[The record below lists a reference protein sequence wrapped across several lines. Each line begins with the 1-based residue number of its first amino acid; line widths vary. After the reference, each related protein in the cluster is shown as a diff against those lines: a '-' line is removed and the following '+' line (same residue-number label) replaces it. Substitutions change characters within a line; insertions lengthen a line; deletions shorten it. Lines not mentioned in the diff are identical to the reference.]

1 MQMKKIRVTVSEDIW
16 RLLKKDSEEFG
27 INNNKLC
34 NFILDK
40 FKYTKKFDI
49 DKFIEPQGRP
59 LKKVVQFDLNVA
71 NKNIYYDILRA
82 NEVEVEAEF
91 FRELFE
97 IYSSQFKYQREIFIF
112 QDTYKTILDAIKNK
126 VKVRINYMKNSY
138 TISPYFI
145 KREDQGDENFIF
157 AYDDEN
163 KLYKSLKLKDTIV
176 LGILNEKIQI
186 RDKKYIENIRKNFD
200 PFLGE
205 RLLIKAIFTS
215 NGESML
221 RSFTNYK
228 PKLLKK
234 EDEIYYFEMTLENAK
249 FYFSSFLK
257 EVIIIEPEI
266 LREELKKSFLE
277 AYKIYEHSDS

>member
-1 MQMKKIRVTVSEDIW
+1 MKKVRVTVSEDIW

-59 LKKVVQFDLNVA
+59 LKKVIQFDLNVA
-71 NKNIYYDILRA
+71 NKGIYYDILKA
-82 NEVEVEAEF
+82 NDVEVEAEF
-91 FRELFE
+91 FRDLFE

-112 QDTYKTILDAIKNK
+112 QDTYKVVLEAIKNK
-126 VKVRINYMKNSY
+126 SKMRILYMEDNLI
-138 TISPYFI
+138 ISPYFI

-163 KLYKSLKLKDTIV
+163 KIYRSVKLKDVVI
-176 LGILNEKIQI
+176 LGVLNEKIQI
-186 RDKKYIENIRKNFD
+186 RDKKYIENMRKNFD

-205 RLLIKAIFTS
+205 RLIIKARFTPR
-215 NGESML
+215 GESML
-221 RSFTNYK
+221 KSFTNYK
-228 PKLLKK
+228 PKLIKK
-234 EDEIYYFEMTLENAK
+234 EEDIYFFEMTLENAK
-249 FYFSSFLK
+249 FYFASFLK
-257 EVIIIEPEI
+257 EVRIIEPQK
-266 LREELKKSFLE
+266 LKDELKKSFLE
-277 AYKIYEHSDS
+277 AYKIYE

>member
-1 MQMKKIRVTVSEDIW
+1 MKKIRVTVSEDIW

-59 LKKVVQFDLNVA
+59 LKKVIQFDLNVA
-71 NKNIYYDILRA
+71 NKGIYYDILKA
-82 NEVEVEAEF
+82 NDVEIEAEF
-91 FRELFE
+91 FRDLFE

-112 QDTYKTILDAIKNK
+112 QDTYKIVLEAIKNK
-126 VKVRINYMKNSY
+126 SKMRILYMEDNLI
-138 TISPYFI
+138 ISPYFI

-163 KLYKSLKLKDTIV
+163 KIYRSVKLKDVVI
-176 LGILNEKIQI
+176 LGVLNEKIQI
-186 RDKKYIENIRKNFD
+186 RDKKYIENMRKNFD

-205 RLLIKAIFTS
+205 RLLIKAIFTPI
-215 NGESML
+215 GESML
-221 RSFTNYK
+221 KSFTNYK
-228 PKLLKK
+228 PKFIKK
-234 EDEIYYFEMTLENAK
+234 DENIYQFEMTLENAK
-249 FYFSSFLK
+249 FYFASFLK
-257 EVIIIEPEI
+257 EVTIIEPQK
-266 LREELKKSFLE
+266 LRDELRSSFLQ
-277 AYKIYEHSDS
+277 AYKIYDDKKN

>member
-1 MQMKKIRVTVSEDIW
+1 MKKVRVTVSEDIW

-49 DKFIEPQGRP
+49 DKLIEPQGRP

-71 NKNIYYDILRA
+71 NKSIYYDILKA
-82 NEVEVEAEF
+82 NNVDIEAEF

-97 IYSSQFKYQREIFIF
+97 VYSSQFKYQREIFIF
-112 QDTYKTILDAIKNK
+112 QDTYKVVLEAIKNK
-126 VKVRINYMKNSY
+126 VKIRVLYMEESLI
-138 TISPYFI
+138 ISPYFI

-157 AYDDEN
+157 SYDDEN
-163 KLYKSLKLKDTIV
+163 KIYRSIKLKDVVI
-176 LGILNEKIQI
+176 LGVLNEKIQAK
-186 RDKKYIENIRKNFD
+186 DKKYIENMRKNFD

-205 RLLIKAIFTS
+205 RLLIKAIFTPV
-215 NGESML
+215 GESML
-221 RSFTNYK
+221 KSFTNYK
-228 PKLLKK
+228 PKFIKK
-234 EDEIYYFEMTLENAK
+234 DENIYQFEMTLENAK
-249 FYFSSFLK
+249 FYFASFLK
-257 EVIIIEPEI
+257 EVNIIEPEK

-277 AYKIYEHSDS
+277 AYKIYENKSN

>member
-1 MQMKKIRVTVSEDIW
+1 MKKVRVTVSEDIW

-49 DKFIEPQGRP
+49 DKLIEPQGRP
-59 LKKVVQFDLNVA
+59 LKKVIQFDLNVA
-71 NKNIYYDILRA
+71 NKSIYYDILRA
-82 NEVEVEAEF
+82 NKVEIEAEF
-91 FRELFE
+91 FRNLFE

-112 QDTYKTILDAIKNK
+112 QDTYKEVLEAIKNK
-126 VKVRINYMKNSY
+126 LKMRIIYMEENL

-163 KLYKSLKLKDTIV
+163 KIYRSIKLKDLVI
-176 LGILNEKIQI
+176 LGVLNEKIQI
-186 RDKKYIENIRKNFD
+186 RDKKYIENMRKNFD

-205 RLLIKAIFTS
+205 RLLIKAIFTPI
-215 NGESML
+215 GESML
-221 RSFTNYK
+221 KSFTNYK
-228 PKLLKK
+228 PKFIKK
-234 EDEIYYFEMTLENAK
+234 DENIYQFEMTLENAK
-249 FYFSSFLK
+249 FYFASFLK
-257 EVIIIEPEI
+257 EVTIIEPQK
-266 LREELKKSFLE
+266 LREELRNSFMQ
-277 AYKIYEHSDS
+277 AYKIYDNKKF

>member
-1 MQMKKIRVTVSEDIW
+1 MKKVRVTVSEDIW

-49 DKFIEPQGRP
+49 DKLIEPQGRP

-71 NKNIYYDILRA
+71 NKSIYYDILKA
-82 NEVEVEAEF
+82 NNVDIEAEF

-97 IYSSQFKYQREIFIF
+97 LYSSQFKYQREIFIF
-112 QDTYKTILDAIKNK
+112 QDTYKVVLEAIKNK
-126 VKVRINYMKNSY
+126 VKIRVLYMEESLI
-138 TISPYFI
+138 ISPYFI

-157 AYDDEN
+157 SYDDEN
-163 KLYKSLKLKDTIV
+163 KIYRSIKLKDVII
-176 LGILNEKIQI
+176 LGVLNEKIQAK
-186 RDKKYIENIRKNFD
+186 DKKYIENMRKNFD

-205 RLLIKAIFTS
+205 RLLIKAIFTPV
-215 NGESML
+215 GESML
-221 RSFTNYK
+221 KSFTNYK
-228 PKLLKK
+228 PKFIKK
-234 EDEIYYFEMTLENAK
+234 DENIYQFEMTLENAK
-249 FYFSSFLK
+249 FYFASFLK
-257 EVIIIEPEI
+257 EVNIIEPEK

-277 AYKIYEHSDS
+277 AYKIYENKSN

>member
-1 MQMKKIRVTVSEDIW
+1 MKKIRVTVSEDIW

-40 FKYTKKFDI
+40 FKYSKKFDL

-59 LKKVVQFDLNVA
+59 LKKVIQFDLNVA
-71 NKNIYYDILRA
+71 NKGIYYDILKA
-82 NEVEVEAEF
+82 NDVDVEAEF

-112 QDTYKTILDAIKNK
+112 QDPYRAVLEAIKNK
-126 VKVRINYMKNSY
+126 VKIRILYMGESF

-163 KLYKSLKLKDTIV
+163 KIYRSIKLKDVII
-176 LGILNEKIQI
+176 LGNLNEKIQV
-186 RDKKYIENIRKNFD
+186 RDKKYIENMRKNFD

-205 RLLIKAIFTS
+205 RLLIKARFTPK
-215 NGESML
+215 GESML
-221 RSFTNYK
+221 KSFTNYK
-228 PKLLKK
+228 PKLIKK
-234 EDEIYYFEMTLENAK
+234 EEEIYFFEMTLENAK

-257 EVIIIEPEI
+257 EVRIIEPQK
-266 LREELKKSFLE
+266 LKDELKKSFLE
-277 AYKIYEHSDS
+277 AYKIYE

>member
-1 MQMKKIRVTVSEDIW
+1 MKKVRVTVSEDIW

-59 LKKVVQFDLNVA
+59 LKKVIQFDLNVA
-71 NKNIYYDILRA
+71 NKSIYYDILRV
-82 NEVEVEAEF
+82 NDVDVEAEF

-97 IYSSQFKYQREIFIF
+97 VYSSQFKYQREIFIF
-112 QDTYKTILDAIKNK
+112 QDTYKVVLDAIKNK
-126 VKVRINYMKNSY
+126 VKIRVLYMEESF

-157 AYDDEN
+157 AYDDEH
-163 KLYKSLKLKDTIV
+163 KIYRSIKLKDVTI
-176 LGILNEKIQI
+176 LGILNEKIQV
-186 RDKKYIENIRKNFD
+186 RDKKYIENMRKNFD

-205 RLLIKAIFTS
+205 RLLIKAVFTPI
-215 NGESML
+215 GESML
-221 RSFTNYK
+221 KSFTNYK
-228 PKLLKK
+228 PKLIKK
-234 EDEIYYFEMTLENAK
+234 DENIYQFEMTLENAK
-249 FYFSSFLK
+249 FYFASFLK
-257 EVIIIEPEI
+257 EVTIIEPEK
-266 LREELKKSFLE
+266 LRDELRKSFLQ
-277 AYKIYEHSDS
+277 AYEIYENKKN

>member
-1 MQMKKIRVTVSEDIW
+1 MKKIRVTVSEDIW

-40 FKYTKKFDI
+40 FKYSKKFDL

-59 LKKVVQFDLNVA
+59 LKKVIQFDLNVA
-71 NKNIYYDILRA
+71 NKGIYYDILKA
-82 NEVEVEAEF
+82 NDVEIEAEF

-112 QDTYKTILDAIKNK
+112 QETYRAVLEAIKNK
-126 VKVRINYMKNSY
+126 VKMRILYMEESF

-163 KLYKSLKLKDTIV
+163 KIYRSIKLKDVVI
-176 LGILNEKIQI
+176 LGNLNEKIQV
-186 RDKKYIENIRKNFD
+186 RDKKYIENMRKNFD

-205 RLLIKAIFTS
+205 RLIIKARFTPI
-215 NGESML
+215 GESML
-221 RSFTNYK
+221 KSFTNYK
-228 PKLLKK
+228 PKLIKK
-234 EDEIYYFEMTLENAK
+234 EDDIYFFEMTLENAK

-257 EVIIIEPEI
+257 EVRIIEPQK
-266 LREELKKSFLE
+266 LKDELKKSFLE
-277 AYKIYEHSDS
+277 AYKIYE

>member
-1 MQMKKIRVTVSEDIW
+1 MKKVRVTVSEDIW

-59 LKKVVQFDLNVA
+59 LKKVIQFDLNVA
-71 NKNIYYDILRA
+71 NKSIYYDILRA
-82 NEVEVEAEF
+82 NDVDVEAEF

-97 IYSSQFKYQREIFIF
+97 VYSSQFKYQREIFIF
-112 QDTYKTILDAIKNK
+112 QDTYKVVLDAIKNK
-126 VKVRINYMKNSY
+126 VKIRVLYMEESF

-157 AYDDEN
+157 AYDDEH
-163 KLYKSLKLKDTIV
+163 KIYRSIKLKDVTI
-176 LGILNEKIQI
+176 LGILNEKIQV
-186 RDKKYIENIRKNFD
+186 RDKKYIENMRKNFD

-205 RLLIKAIFTS
+205 RLLIKAVFTPI
-215 NGESML
+215 GESML
-221 RSFTNYK
+221 KSFTNYK
-228 PKLLKK
+228 PKLIKK
-234 EDEIYYFEMTLENAK
+234 DENIYQFEMTLENAK
-249 FYFSSFLK
+249 FYFASFLK
-257 EVIIIEPEI
+257 EVTIIEPEK
-266 LREELKKSFLE
+266 LRDELRKSFLQ
-277 AYKIYEHSDS
+277 AYEIYENKKN

>member
-1 MQMKKIRVTVSEDIW
+1 MMKKIRVTVSEDIW

-40 FKYTKKFDI
+40 FKYSKKFDL

-59 LKKVVQFDLNVA
+59 LKKVIQFDLNVA
-71 NKNIYYDILRA
+71 NKGIYYDILKA
-82 NEVEVEAEF
+82 NDVEIEAEF

-112 QDTYKTILDAIKNK
+112 QETYRAVLEAIKNK
-126 VKVRINYMKNSY
+126 VKMRILYMEESF

-163 KLYKSLKLKDTIV
+163 KIYRSIKLKDVVI
-176 LGILNEKIQI
+176 LGNLNEKIQV
-186 RDKKYIENIRKNFD
+186 RDKKYIENMRKNFD

-205 RLLIKAIFTS
+205 RLIIKARFTPI
-215 NGESML
+215 GESML
-221 RSFTNYK
+221 KSFTNYK
-228 PKLLKK
+228 PKLIKK
-234 EDEIYYFEMTLENAK
+234 EDDIYFFEMTLENAK

-257 EVIIIEPEI
+257 EVRIIEPQK
-266 LREELKKSFLE
+266 LKDELKKSFLE
-277 AYKIYEHSDS
+277 AYKIYE

>member
-1 MQMKKIRVTVSEDIW
+1 MKKVRVTVSEDIW

-59 LKKVVQFDLNVA
+59 LKKVIQFDLNVA
-71 NKNIYYDILRA
+71 NKGIYYDILKA
-82 NEVEVEAEF
+82 NDVEIEAEF
-91 FRELFE
+91 FRDLFE

-112 QDTYKTILDAIKNK
+112 QDTYKIVLEAIKNK
-126 VKVRINYMKNSY
+126 SKMRILYMEDNLI
-138 TISPYFI
+138 ISPYFI

-163 KLYKSLKLKDTIV
+163 RIYRSIKLKDVII
-176 LGILNEKIQI
+176 LGVLNEKIQI
-186 RDKKYIENIRKNFD
+186 RDKKYIENMRKNFD

-205 RLLIKAIFTS
+205 RLLIKAIFTPI
-215 NGESML
+215 GESML
-221 RSFTNYK
+221 KSFTNYK
-228 PKLLKK
+228 PKFIKK
-234 EDEIYYFEMTLENAK
+234 DENIYQFEMTLENAK
-249 FYFSSFLK
+249 FYFASFLK
-257 EVIIIEPEI
+257 EVTIIEPQK
-266 LREELKKSFLE
+266 LRDELRSSFLQ
-277 AYKIYEHSDS
+277 AYKIYDDKKN

>member
-1 MQMKKIRVTVSEDIW
+1 MKKIRVTVSEDIW

-40 FKYTKKFDI
+40 FKYSKKFDL

-59 LKKVVQFDLNVA
+59 LKKVIQFDLNVA
-71 NKNIYYDILRA
+71 NKGIYYDILKA
-82 NEVEVEAEF
+82 NDVDVEAEF

-97 IYSSQFKYQREIFIF
+97 IYSSQFKYQREVFIF
-112 QDTYKTILDAIKNK
+112 QETYRAVLEAIKNK
-126 VKVRINYMKNSY
+126 VKIRILYMEESF

-163 KLYKSLKLKDTIV
+163 KIYRSIKLKDVII
-176 LGILNEKIQI
+176 LGNLNEKIQV
-186 RDKKYIENIRKNFD
+186 RDKKYIENMRKNFD

-205 RLLIKAIFTS
+205 RLVIKAKFTPK
-215 NGESML
+215 GESML
-221 RSFTNYK
+221 KSFTNYK
-228 PKLLKK
+228 PKLIKK
-234 EDEIYYFEMTLENAK
+234 EEDLYFFEMTLENAK

-257 EVIIIEPEI
+257 EVRIIEPQK
-266 LREELKKSFLE
+266 LKDELKKSFLE
-277 AYKIYEHSDS
+277 AYKIYE

>member
-1 MQMKKIRVTVSEDIW
+1 MKKVRVTVSEDIW

-59 LKKVVQFDLNVA
+59 LKKVIQFDLNVA
-71 NKNIYYDILRA
+71 NKGIYYDILKA
-82 NEVEVEAEF
+82 NDVEIEAEF
-91 FRELFE
+91 FRDLFE

-112 QDTYKTILDAIKNK
+112 QDTYKIVLEAIKNK
-126 VKVRINYMKNSY
+126 SKMRILYMEDNL
-138 TISPYFI
+138 IMSPYFI

-163 KLYKSLKLKDTIV
+163 KIYRSVKLKDVVI
-176 LGILNEKIQI
+176 LGVLNEKIQI
-186 RDKKYIENIRKNFD
+186 RDKKYIENMRKNFD

-205 RLLIKAIFTS
+205 RLLIKAIFTPI
-215 NGESML
+215 GESML
-221 RSFTNYK
+221 KSFTNYK
-228 PKLLKK
+228 PKFIKK
-234 EDEIYYFEMTLENAK
+234 DENIYQFEMTLENAK
-249 FYFSSFLK
+249 FYFASFLK
-257 EVIIIEPEI
+257 EVTIIEPQK
-266 LREELKKSFLE
+266 LRDELRSSFLQ
-277 AYKIYEHSDS
+277 AYKIYDDKKN